1 MNRIKILED
10 ALKTCESLMQ
20 QDQTAGPFDYVAV
33 QLRYIIALL
42 KGENV
47 DKARLKDINV
57 GLVAIREFNT
67 RFSEFADQL
76 MEVEKIVDA
85 LRYGR

>member
-1 MNRIKILED
+1 MNRIEVLEG

-20 QDQTAGPFDYVAV
+20 EDQTAGPFDYIAV

-42 KGENV
+42 KGHNV
-47 DKARLKDINV
+47 DTARLKDINL
-57 GLVAIREFNT
+57 GLVAIREFDT
-67 RFSEFADQL
+67 RFPKFADQL
-76 MEVEKIVDA
+76 MEVEKIVDS